1 MRKIL
6 FLGTALLFVTATFA
20 AANVEAPILKADQ
33 LFFPVGKNGQK
44 ISYAQLAT
52 ISLADLQAL
61 TGKKMGFVQRLNFRM
76 AQKKMQKSITADG
89 TIKNKKIQKFF
100 TKKGGAGES
109 GFHLG
114 GFALGFFLWGIGVL
128 IAYLLNDD
136 YKQNRVKWA
145 WIGVAAATVLWV
157 ILWIAVFTAATS
169 VYP

>member
-6 FLGTALLFVTATFA
+6 LFGTALLFVTATFA
-20 AANVEAPILKADQ
+20 TANVEAPILKADQ

-61 TGKKMGFVQRLNFRM
+61 TGKKMGFMQRVNFRM
-76 AQKKMQKSITADG
+76 AQKKMQKSIAADG
-89 TIKNKKIQKFF
+89 TIQNKKIQKFF
-100 TKKGGAGES
+100 TKKGNAGDS
-109 GFHLG
+109 GFHAG
-114 GFALGFFLWGIGVL
+114 GFALGFLLWGLGVL
-128 IAYLLNDD
+128 IAYLIDDD

-157 ILWIAVFTAATS
+157 ILWIAVFTAATT
-169 VYP
+169 YP

>member
-20 AANVEAPILKADQ
+20 IANVEAPILKADQ
-33 LFFPVGKNGQK
+33 LFFPVGKSGQK

-61 TGKKMGFVQRLNFRM
+61 TGKKMSGMQKMNFRM
-76 AQKKMQKSITADG
+76 VQKRMQKSIAADG
-89 TIKNKKIQKFF
+89 TVKNKRIQKFF
-100 TKKGGAGES
+100 AKGKAGDS
-109 GFHLG
+109 GFHAG
-114 GFALGFFLWGIGVL
+114 GFALGFLLWGLGVL
-128 IAYLLNDD
+128 IAYLIDDD

-145 WIGVAAATVLWV
+145 WIGVAAATVLWI

-169 VYP
+169 TIP